1 MFRPYL
7 RTIHEIN
14 DTIAAAVALFSNVL
28 LIFLIIKHTPKALE
42 PYSRILLQTCAIDL
56 IFTFVIFVLKPVI
69 IRKFSNILSHYFQHT
84 EFTDG
89 IFLLMING
97 FLEKVTSPWDFL
109 LNLTWCYALFFCM
122 FAMPIP
128 FYYRYVCVC
137 RYSLTVLSIANH
149 EIKKVLKI

>member
-7 RTIHEIN
+7 RTVHEIN

-56 IFTFVIFVLKPVI
+56 IYTALIFVLKP
-69 IRKFSNILSHYFQHT
+69 HT

-97 FLEKVTSPWDFL
+97 FLEKVTSPWDFI

-137 RYSLTVLSIANH
+137 RYNLTVLSIANH
-149 EIKKVLKI
+149 EI